1 MATQRETEAV
11 MREKNA
17 TVGKLFLLCEIAVC
31 LYLDQGLDGYFGIWD
46 LAKMWCRNWENDKY
60 LDGIWDLTAPREARF
75 AKIWAWDAGSF
86 RVFVG
91 NSGNHYNPNKR
102 PSSQS
107 RWCLL
112 LNQTLECA

>member
-46 LAKMWCRNWENDKY
+46 LAKMRCRNRENDKY
-60 LDGIWDLTAPREARF
+60 LDGIQDLTALWEVRLT
-75 AKIWAWDAGSF
+75 KI
-86 RVFVG
+86 
-91 NSGNHYNPNKR
+91 
-102 PSSQS
+102 
-107 RWCLL
+107 
-112 LNQTLECA
+112 